1 MYMLAVAYFSS
12 VVGFIV
18 LSKYM
23 FNQLEKLK
31 DDVQGQ
37 ELTLDIATI
46 KDEILEIVEDTLA
59 NLQQPTAL
67 DHIGGAIGQ
76 FIQYKLMKSVQLDNL
91 LGNDLITPSMEGSR
105 DPLSSEHTNPGNHGK
120 TKEWT
125 KINYSKKKTRNFI
138 N

>member
-1 MYMLAVAYFSS
+1 
-12 VVGFIV
+12 
-18 LSKYM
+18 M

-31 DDVQGQ
+31 EDVQGQ

-91 LGNDLITPSMEGSR
+91 LGNDMIPGAIDGARES
-105 DPLSSEHTNPGNHGK
+105 LSPE
-120 TKEWT
+120 
-125 KINYSKKKTRNFI
+125 Y
-138 N
+138 